1 MPIFVA
7 PVAGLLS
14 DRIGSRPL
22 MATGLALQAAGLSW
36 IATVTGPTT
45 AYALFVPG
53 FVLTGSGMAMVFAPA
68 ANAVLSS
75 VRPDQAGQASGAT
88 NTIREIGGVLG
99 VAVLATVFTSH
110 GSFTSPQAYVD
121 GLIPAVWV
129 GAAVLAAGA
138 LVALLVPAKE
148 RAAEPAPE
156 QALAEPSPAVA

>member
-7 PVAGLLS
+7 PIAGILS

-36 IATVTGPTT
+36 IAIVTEPST
-45 AYALFVPG
+45 AYGLFVPG

-68 ANAVLSS
+68 ANAVLSA
-75 VRPDQAGQASGAT
+75 VRPEEAGQASGAT

-99 VAVLATVFTSH
+99 VAVLATVFTSS
-110 GSFTSPQAYVD
+110 GGFVSPQAYVD

-138 LVALLVPAKE
+138 LVALLVPGKAKAPRHE
-148 RAAEPAPE
+148 LAPAC
-156 QALAEPSPAVA
+156 A